1 MLLITFTFRNSD
13 GSTFEVSL
21 YQWLCHFRRAN
32 QRLKGYDPNDGN
44 WTNLDKA
51 KNELENMDLAASL
64 EGFIGER
71 DEEFVGVFESPILPW
86 VTNWVQEYIAA
97 VNFRDVQSLRRLRDK
112 FMPIFEPHRF
122 LNPFCASREC
132 LCSSNRIH

>member
-1 MLLITFTFRNSD
+1 MMLDAEHTYNTPSGFGTPQIAEQAIAIVRDHLDVLLITFTFRNSD

-44 WTNLDKA
+44 WTNLDNA

-64 EGFIGER
+64 EAFIEER
-71 DEEFVGVFESPILPW
+71 DEEFADGFESPMLPW
-86 VTNWVQEYIAA
+86 
-97 VNFRDVQSLRRLRDK
+97 L
-112 FMPIFEPHRF
+112 PIGFKNTLQP
-122 LNPFCASREC
+122 
-132 LCSSNRIH
+132 